1 MSSSYLA
8 LGILKSMKAIG
19 LLAPEA
25 LPFARFRCAS
35 FKALENCAADSEL
48 KLGWN
53 ILRLASCRL
62 CSSKQWSYHHA
73 LGWLLPLVGGQACH

>member
-1 MSSSYLA
+1 MSSPYLA
-8 LGILKSMKAIG
+8 FGILKSMKAIG

-25 LPFARFRCAS
+25 VPFARFRCAS
-35 FKALENCAADSEL
+35 FKALENCAAAAEL
-48 KLGWN
+48 KWGR
-53 ILRLASCRL
+53 IVLRLTSCRL